1 MAKDEIPDIPVK
13 EISELF
19 DVLSEKLP
27 GVMKAVRD
35 SFFSAEAGA
44 GMGDAVGCFY
54 KSLVD
59 KGIPEEKAYELT
71 LAFLKQFQRFADAIS
86 TESKKSDDDGEE

>member
-1 MAKDEIPDIPVK
+1 MAKDEIPEIPVK

-44 GMGDAVGCFY
+44 GMGDAVGSFY

-71 LAFLKQFQRFADAIS
+71 LAFLKQFQRVADAIS
-86 TESKKSDDDGEE
+86 ADSKKSDAQEE

>member
-1 MAKDEIPDIPVK
+1 MPDDKSNEIPVK
-13 EISELF
+13 EIGELF
-19 DVLSEKLP
+19 YVLSEKLP

-44 GMGDAVGCFY
+44 GLGDAVGSFY

-59 KGIPEEKAYELT
+59 KGIPDEKAYELT
-71 LAFLKQFQRFADAIS
+71 LAFLKQFRRFADAIS
-86 TESKKSDDDGEE
+86 AESKKSDDDGEG